1 MSRRQVNLAEL
12 RERASRAIEKARAS
26 LPDTPGGAADNDRQH
41 LVEELRVYQT
51 ELEIQNQEL
60 VDAQSEISLNLEK
73 YRSLFAYLPLP
84 AVVVDAQG
92 FIIDA
97 NEQATRFLRLSQNA
111 ALQRRSATLLFD
123 ASSRSAIHNL
133 LRDRSNES
141 AQILPLQSLRVG
153 DEITVCDV
161 HVIHLHEEST
171 PEGRTVLL
179 FVDQSAEMALR
190 ESEHNLRSLADSNMG
205 LIWAAGDD
213 KQCYYFNRGWLE
225 FTGRTLEEER
235 GNGWM
240 AGVHVDDIE
249 RCIAVYKEHFDQRQD
264 FSMDY
269 RLRRH
274 DGEYRW
280 IRDNGTPRFD
290 SEGRFIGYIGHCLD
304 ITDRVEAEESLR
316 KLSQAVEQSLESI
329 IIADRSATIEYVNA
343 ACLRSTGYSEAEL
356 IGQNPRIFNS
366 GATAPEVYASLWE
379 TLCQGKPWVGEF
391 TNRRKN
397 GEIYFEHVRITPIR
411 NADGEVTNYVAVK
424 EDITEKIRIAKELDA
439 YREHLEEMVAN
450 RTIEL
455 ALARDA
461 AETANI
467 AKSAFLANMSHEI
480 RTPMNGVMMLTH
492 LLMKTPVS
500 PSQQDKLSKILGC
513 AEHLL
518 GVINNILDLSKIEA
532 GKMVLEQGSFRLR
545 EITGRAITMIQTKAA
560 EKGLKLRLAIDPQL
574 PGEVSGDATRVSQA
588 LLNYL
593 SNALKFTERGEI
605 VLQVDQL
612 SAEGNDLKVRFSV
625 IDTGVGI
632 DAETLK
638 RLFQNFEQ
646 ADNSTTRKFGGSG
659 LGLAINKHLAKMMG
673 GEVGAESNPQ
683 GGSNFWFTAIFRRSL
698 DSAVTSHSAGFT
710 VCADVSRDELLARN
724 FRGTRILVCE
734 DNPINQ
740 EIVSEL
746 LTSVGLVVD
755 VAENGAVAIGLA
767 ANNDYRLI
775 LMDMQMP
782 VVDGLEATRQ
792 LRQMLDYVDT
802 PIVAMTAN
810 AFAADREACLEAGM
824 DNFISKPFK
833 PDDLI
838 DLVYELLDRQR
849 KISNQEQP
857 R

>member
-1 MSRRQVNLAEL
+1 MSQRQVNLAEL
-12 RERASRAIEKARAS
+12 RERASRAIEKTRAI
-26 LPDTPGGAADNDRQH
+26 LPDTPGGVADNEKQH
-41 LVEELRVYQT
+41 LIEELRVYQT

-97 NEQATRFLRLSQNA
+97 NEQATRFLHLSQNA
-111 ALQRRSATLLFD
+111 ALQRRSAILLFD
-123 ASSRSAIHNL
+123 ASSRTAIHNL

-141 AQILPLQSLRVG
+141 AQMLPLLNLRVG
-153 DEITVCDV
+153 EEITVCDV

-171 PEGRTVLL
+171 PQGRTVLL
-179 FVDQSAEMALR
+179 FVDQSAEIALR

-205 LIWAAGDD
+205 LIWAAGTD
-213 KQCYYFNRGWLE
+213 KLCYYFNRGWLE

-235 GNGWM
+235 GNGWTT
-240 AGVHVDDIE
+240 GVHADDIK

-316 KLSQAVEQSLESI
+316 KLSQAVEQSPESI
-329 IIADRSATIEYVNA
+329 IIADKSATIEYVNA

-379 TLCQGKPWVGEF
+379 ALGQGKPWVGEF

-492 LLMKTPVS
+492 LLMQTPVN

-545 EITGRAITMIQTKAA
+545 EIAGRAITMIQPKAT

-593 SNALKFTERGEI
+593 SNALKFTEHGEI
-605 VLQVDQL
+605 VLQIDQL
-612 SAEGNDLKVRFSV
+612 SAEGKGVKVRFSV

-632 DAETLK
+632 DADTLK
-638 RLFQNFEQ
+638 RLFRNFEQ

-683 GGSNFWFTAIFRRSL
+683 GGSHFWFTATFECSAGQAAG
-698 DSAVTSHSAGFT
+698 DSAGT
-710 VCADVSRDELLARN
+710 VVAKTFACDELLERN
-724 FRGTRILVCE
+724 FKGTRVLVCE
-734 DNPINQ
+734 DNLINQ

-746 LTSVGLVVD
+746 LASVGLVVD
-755 VAENGAVAIGLA
+755 VAENGAVAIALA
-767 ANNDYRLI
+767 AANRYQLI
-775 LMDMQMP
+775 LMDMQMA
-782 VVDGLEATRQ
+782 VVDGLEATCE
-792 LRQMLDYVDT
+792 LRLMPDYVST

-810 AFAADREACLEAGM
+810 AFEADREACLEAGM
-824 DNFISKPFK
+824 DSFISKPFK
-833 PDDLI
+833 PEVLF
-838 DLVYELLDRQR
+838 DLVYDLLDRQR
-849 KISNQEQP
+849 KISN
-857 R
+857 

>member
-1 MSRRQVNLAEL
+1 MSQRQVNLAEL
-12 RERASRAIEKARAS
+12 RERATRAIEKTRAS
-26 LPDTPGGAADNDRQH
+26 LAETSGSDGEKDKQH
-41 LVEELRVYQT
+41 LIEELRVYQA

-60 VDAQSEISLNLEK
+60 VDAQSEIALNLEK

-84 AVVVDAQG
+84 AVIVDAQG

-97 NEQATRFLRLSQNA
+97 NQQASAFLRLSQNA

-123 ASSRSAIHNL
+123 TSSRAAIHNL

-141 AQILPLQSLRVG
+141 AQVLPLLNLRLG
-153 DEITVCDV
+153 GEITVCDV

-205 LIWAAGDD
+205 LIWAAGVDR
-213 KQCYYFNRGWLE
+213 QCYYFNRGWLE
-225 FTGRTLEEER
+225 FTGRTLAQET
-235 GNGWM
+235 GNGWT
-240 AGVHVDDIE
+240 AGVHAEDID
-249 RCIAVYKEHFDQRQD
+249 RCLAIYVEHFDRRQE

-274 DGEYRW
+274 DGQFRW

-316 KLSQAVEQSLESI
+316 KLSQAVEQSPESI
-329 IIADRSATIEYVNA
+329 IIADKSATIEYVNA
-343 ACLRSTGYSEAEL
+343 ACLKSTGYSEAEL
-356 IGQNPRIFNS
+356 IGQNPRMFNS
-366 GATAPEVYASLWE
+366 GATAPEVYATLWE
-379 TLCQGKPWVGEF
+379 TLSQGKSWAGEF
-391 TNRRKN
+391 ANRRKD
-397 GEIYFEHVRITPIR
+397 GEIYFEYVRITPIR
-411 NADGEVTNYVAVK
+411 NANGEVTNYVAVK
-424 EDITEKIRIAKELDA
+424 EDITEKKRIANELDV
-439 YREHLEEMVAN
+439 YREHLEEMVAS

-461 AETANI
+461 AEAANI

-492 LLMKTPVS
+492 LLMKTPLT
-500 PSQQDKLSKILGC
+500 PIQHDKLSKILGC
-513 AEHLL
+513 GEHLL

-532 GKMVLEQGSFRLR
+532 GKMILEKGPFTLR
-545 EITGRAITMIQTKAA
+545 AIAGRAMAMIQTKAI

-574 PGEVSGDATRVSQA
+574 PEEVFGDATRVSQA

-593 SNALKFTERGEI
+593 GNAIKFTEKGEI
-605 VLQVDQL
+605 ALHVDQL
-612 SAEGNDLKVRFSV
+612 SSEGTQVRVRFSV

-638 RLFQNFEQ
+638 RLFHYFEQ

-673 GEVGAESNPQ
+673 GEVGAESIPQ
-683 GGSNFWFTAIFRRSL
+683 GGSNFWFSASFERS
-698 DSAVTSHSAGFT
+698 
-710 VCADVSRDELLARN
+710 ADLAPVSPEGTDVAPVPPTDELLERN
-724 FRGTRILVCE
+724 FKGTKVLVCE
-734 DNPINQ
+734 DNLINQ
-740 EIVSEL
+740 EIVAEL
-746 LTSVGLVVD
+746 LASVGLVVD
-755 VAENGAVAIGLA
+755 VAENGAVAIALA
-767 ANNDYRLI
+767 SRNDYQLI

-782 VVDGLEATRQ
+782 VVDGLEATRE
-792 LRQMLDYVDT
+792 LRLMPNYVMT

-810 AFAADREACLEAGM
+810 AFEADRTACIEAGM
-824 DNFISKPFK
+824 DHFMSKPFN
-833 PDDLI
+833 PEVLF
-838 DLVYELLDRQR
+838 DLVYQVLNRRQ
-849 KISNQEQP
+849 KDSF
-857 R
+857 